1 MMLAVAGSR
10 GSFSHEAAV
19 LYCTGQHWP
28 DAEFV
33 YALDSAGAFLALEQQ
48 RAEKI
53 ILPIYNTTGG
63 LVNMTL
69 AAMGE
74 HLFRIEASF
83 DLSVQQCLLVLPD
96 TAPATI
102 TTITSHEQ
110 ALKQC
115 RRYLQQHWPKRP
127 LVEYSDTAQA
137 AADVASGKLSA
148 TTAVIAP
155 QLAAELY
162 HLHVLAK
169 SIQDD
174 KNNTTTFL
182 VIVPPILIPSI

>member
-1 MMLAVAGSR
+1 MTRLKLAVAGSR

-19 LYCTGQHWP
+19 LYCTAHHLP
-28 DAEFV
+28 NAEFV
-33 YALDSAGAFLALEQQ
+33 YTLDSAGAFSALEQQ

-53 ILPIYNTTGG
+53 IVPIYNTTAG

-74 HLFRIEASF
+74 HLFHIEATF
-83 DLSVQQCLLVLPD
+83 DLSVQQCLLALPT
-96 TAPATI
+96 TAPETV

-137 AADVASGKLSA
+137 AADVASGKLPA

-155 QLAAELY
+155 KLAAELY
-162 HLHVLAK
+162 HLHVLAE
-169 SIQDD
+169 SIQDHK
-174 KNNTTTFL
+174 KNITTFL
-182 VIVPPILIPSI
+182 VIV